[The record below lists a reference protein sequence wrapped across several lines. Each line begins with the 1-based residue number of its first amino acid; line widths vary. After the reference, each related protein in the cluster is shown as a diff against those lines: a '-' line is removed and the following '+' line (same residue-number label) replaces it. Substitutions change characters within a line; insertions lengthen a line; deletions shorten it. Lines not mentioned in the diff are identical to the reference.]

1 MAINIA
7 LVGLGIIGGS
17 FLKTL
22 LDHKKPGFEIKA
34 VAEIGYTPGLVR
46 AKDQKIP
53 VHTLEE
59 IAQMGDSIDIIFDLT
74 GDVKVRKEIRRI
86 LAEEE
91 NNHTTV
97 VPEIVALLFWYTLEE
112 RPLPDI
118 HENKGYTS

>member
-22 LDHKKPGFEIKA
+22 LEHKKPGFEIIA
-34 VAEIGYTPGLVR
+34 VAEVGYTPGLVR
-46 AKDQKIP
+46 AKEQEIP
-53 VHTLEE
+53 IHTLEE
-59 IAQMGDSIDIIFDLT
+59 ISRMGDSLDIIFDLT
-74 GDVKVRKEIRRI
+74 GNVKVRQEIRKI
-86 LAEEE
+86 LASEN

-97 VPEIVALLFWYTLEE
+97 VPEIVALFFWYALED